1 MHAIVLDKAQAVC
14 HSPQMNPNI
23 PTPIAD
29 SMERT
34 WEAGVVARLER
45 DRAILRAAMEK
56 IVADYGAWAGPG
68 SQCVEI
74 ARAALEATKDQP

>member
-1 MHAIVLDKAQAVC
+1 
-14 HSPQMNPNI
+14 MNPHI

-29 SMERT
+29 SMEHA
-34 WEAGVVARLER
+34 WEARVVAQLER
-45 DRAILRAAMEK
+45 DRAVLRAAMEK

-74 ARAALEATKDQP
+74 ARAALEATKEQK